1 MLILKEHHDALDI
14 AVAEA
19 YGWPA
24 NLPDEEILARLVAL
38 NKERATEEKRGLVRW
53 LRPEYQIPKFGSPKE
68 KAEQLEATL
77 IAIEATEQKPSYPSD
92 DMAQTAMV
100 MAALA
105 NASAPLDAGAIASGF
120 RQGKRVEPKVVAV
133 LAALTRMG
141 VISTGDGGR
150 RFALRR
156 AA

>member
-1 MLILKEHHDALDI
+1 MASI
-14 AVAEA
+14 A
-19 YGWPA
+19 
-24 NLPDEEILARLVAL
+24 
-38 NKERATEEKRGLVRW
+38 
-53 LRPEYQIPKFGSPKE
+53 
-68 KAEQLEATL
+68 
-77 IAIEATEQKPSYPSD
+77 PS
-92 DMAQTAMV
+92 
-100 MAALA
+100 ALA